1 MSKNEILDWYFNRN
15 HITCGNRICI
25 HMAKKEKKFAMTR
38 RIPMISFLQ
47 KVWNDVKIYLFNKD
61 QSDSRI
67 LYFAGASILIN
78 IAIGLGKIIM
88 GIYNHSFLF
97 FVSGFYNLSLG
108 FAKVVAVKG
117 YAESKGKAIF
127 PFTLQADKKHKE
139 YRYYQLVGV
148 ILLLASF
155 AYTIGSIG
163 VLVGEHNNVHYSLIM
178 VVEIGIITVIEIIVA
193 LQGVF
198 ARRREKEPILEA
210 IKLTSLISSLIG
222 LVLVQT
228 AILNH
233 AGGKTIIYFDYVG
246 IFLGV
251 VSFFIGVYMIISAKM
266 KVVKQ
271 KKSQR

>member
-1 MSKNEILDWYFNRN
+1 
-15 HITCGNRICI
+15 
-25 HMAKKEKKFAMTR
+25 
-38 RIPMISFLQ
+38 MISFLQ